1 MSKTEDIKDAGSNM
15 TAIAEYTQTAAGLAE
30 LRQKHQGVVY
40 DVTVPKEMKAA
51 KEARAELRTLRTD
64 LEKKRVEIKAP
75 ALERCRLIDEEAK
88 RPTGNGSIN
97 EVIEKRKEVS
107 QFDNMLTALSPE
119 ERATLLGQ
127 LELL

>member
-1 MSKTEDIKDAGSNM
+1 MNDHLDIQVIYTCPKKGQAHRKTTLHIDWSKLDRDAL
-15 TAIAEYTQTAAGLAE
+15 IVLA
-30 LRQKHQGVVY
+30 RG
-40 DVTVPKEMKAA
+40 
-51 KEARAELRTLRTD
+51 
-64 LEKKRVEIKAP
+64 
-75 ALERCRLIDEEAK
+75 RLIDRLQRHFILGKYFPEVHEVDAADFVHMEYSYGEYAK

-107 QFDNMLTALSPE
+107 QFDNMLAALSPE